1 MVLFIARQ
9 PIFDRQINVFGYE
22 LLYRKNERNLFLD
35 TDADE
40 ASSNVIINA
49 FHVMGTDKLIGG
61 RRAFINFTGNLLLQG
76 IATLL
81 PKEELVVEILED
93 IQPTPAILDACRE
106 LKRQG
111 YMLAL
116 DDFVNTPVMRPFV
129 DLADIIKIDFIQSN
143 AQERRSIVRKLGNG
157 KIRFL
162 AEKIETL
169 EEFEQAKEM
178 GYTLFQG
185 FFFSK
190 PVIQPMG
197 DIPAMRVNQLRL
209 LELLNKREIDF
220 SALSGIVTR
229 DVSLSYKLLKLVNS
243 SAFGLRTK
251 IDSIRHALVM
261 LGLDELKKWLSLIVM
276 RGLAE
281 NKPDELVRLSLLR
294 ARMMEQLGAELGWAG
309 KASDLFLLGLF
320 SCLDVLMSRP
330 LSELLEGISVSSE
343 VKTALLL
350 QEGMFGM
357 LFVLVQQYE
366 EGHWDEVTRLSTL
379 IGLDHQKVLPVYLE
393 SMKWCSAILES

>member
-1 MVLFIARQ
+1 MVLYIARQ
-9 PIFDRQINVFGYE
+9 PIFDRQINIYGYE
-22 LLYRKNERNLFLD
+22 LLYRKNERNLFPD

-49 FHVMGTDKLIGG
+49 FHVLGIDRLIGG
-61 RRAFINFTGNLLLQG
+61 HRAFINFTGNLLLQG
-76 IATLL
+76 VATLL
-81 PKEELVVEILED
+81 PKEGLVVEILED
-93 IQPTPAILDACRE
+93 IQPTPAILDACHE

-129 DLADIIKIDFIQSN
+129 ELADIIKVDFIQSDVR
-143 AQERRSIVRKLGNG
+143 ERRSIVRMLGNG

-169 EEFEQAKEM
+169 EEFEQAKAL

-197 DIPAMRVNQLRL
+197 DIPPMRVNQLRL

-220 SALSGIVTR
+220 SELSGIVTR

-294 ARMMEQLGAELGWAG
+294 ARMMEQLGTELGWAG
-309 KASDLFLLGLF
+309 KAADLFLLGLF

-343 VKTALLL
+343 VKSALLR

-357 LFVLVQQYE
+357 LYVLIKQYE

-379 IGLDHQKVLPVYLE
+379 IGLDPQKVLPVYLE